1 MKLVYVAGPYRAK
14 SLHQVKRNIRAA
26 EVRAEDVVRAGHYPV
41 VPHLCT
47 AYLDGLASDEHF
59 LAGTLEAMRR
69 CDEVWLT
76 EGWEAS
82 HGTRLEIAEAFRLG
96 KDVLDENGFILM
108 GWELDRPERSLLR
121 A

>member
-14 SLHQVKRNIRAA
+14 TIHQVKANVRAA
-26 EVRAEDVVRAGHYPV
+26 ELRAEDVVRAGHYPI

-47 AYLDGLASDEHF
+47 AYLDGLAPDEHF

-76 EGWEAS
+76 EGWEHS
-82 HGTRLEIAEAFRLG
+82 HGTRLEIAEAWRLG
-96 KDVLDENGFILM
+96 KDVYDEHDDLLM
-108 GWELDRPERSLLR
+108 GDS
-121 A
+121 